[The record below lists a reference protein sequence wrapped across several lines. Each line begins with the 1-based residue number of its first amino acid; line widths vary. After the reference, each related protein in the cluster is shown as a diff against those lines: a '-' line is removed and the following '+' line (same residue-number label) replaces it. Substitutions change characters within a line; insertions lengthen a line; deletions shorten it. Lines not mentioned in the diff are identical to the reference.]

1 MKGLHK
7 RTFGGWEPI
16 DDQAKKI
23 LKRYKV
29 GDVAELEHTARR
41 NVKFHRK
48 YFGVINLTFQNQD
61 LTDDQNEFREA
72 VQIAAGFWHYQK
84 QIDGSEIKRSDSISF
99 SKMDDITFEDLY
111 NKVFNVCLHIL
122 GCKSEEL
129 ERELLKFD

>member
-7 RTFGGWEPI
+7 RTFSGWEPV
-16 DDQAKKI
+16 DEQSQKI

-29 GDVAELEHTARR
+29 GDLAELEHKATR

-61 LTDDQNEFREA
+61 ITDEQNEFREA
-72 VQIAAGFWHYQK
+72 VQIAAGYYHYQK

-99 SKMDDITFEDLY
+99 AKMDDITFESLY
-111 NKVFNVCLHIL
+111 N
-122 GCKSEEL
+122 
-129 ERELLKFD
+129 